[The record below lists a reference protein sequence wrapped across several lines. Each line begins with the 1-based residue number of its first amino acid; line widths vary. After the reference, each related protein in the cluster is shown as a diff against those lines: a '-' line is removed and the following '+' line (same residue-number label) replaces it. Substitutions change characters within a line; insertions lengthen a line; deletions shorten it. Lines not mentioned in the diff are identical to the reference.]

1 VAKDSTQVEIDG
13 RRLALSNLDK
23 VLYPGSGTTKGEV
36 IAYYAA
42 IAPTLL
48 PHLGRRPVTRKRWPD
63 GTTAHSFFQKDLEVS
78 APSWVPAQALQHEDR
93 TVRYPMADSEAVLV
107 WFAQVAALELHV
119 PQWFFGPDGAPT
131 HPDRVVFDL
140 DPGPGATLEQCAEV
154 ALAVKDHLDADDLV
168 SVPVTSGSKGLHL
181 YARVDGSRSSEEISK
196 WAHAV
201 ARAVQ
206 RRLPTLALSQMSRAL
221 RNDKVF
227 IDWSQN
233 SVAKTTIS
241 PYSLRGREHAMAAAP
256 RSWAEVEAPGLAHL
270 TLDQVL
276 ARVRD
281 DGDLLAT
288 LGPEASPAPRNAPV
302 SGGGRFGGGGSWGS
316 EEEPGAKLTIYRSK
330 RDRARTPEPVPE
342 PGPLPAGPGNTFV
355 IQEHHARAL
364 HWDLRLERDGV
375 LVSWAVPK
383 GIPEDARSNRLAV
396 HTEDHPLEYATF
408 HGSIPHGEYGGGEMT
423 IWDSGTYE
431 AEKWRSDEVIL
442 TLHGSRA
449 RGRFA
454 LIRTNGRNWLLHRTR
469 EQPDAAPPPARSRL
483 DDRPSDLEPMLA
495 SLGSV
500 GEIDD
505 SDAWAY
511 ENKWD
516 GIRALAHVRHG
527 ELTLVSRNGNDLTA
541 AYPELVE
548 MTALLG
554 DLDAVLDGEIV
565 ACATPGVPRFSLLQR
580 RMNLSQASE
589 IARLRDEIPVAFYAF
604 DLLEL
609 KGVSLLN
616 KRYDD
621 RRRLLAALAFEG
633 QRCHTPAELPGPAA
647 AALAHTREHRME
659 GIVAKRRDAVYRPG
673 KRSRNWLKIKNFD
686 DLEVIIGGFRPG
698 NGNRAG
704 SLGSLLVGVPDAG
717 GLRYAGKVGTGF
729 DKATLDTLMTRLEP
743 LRRRTSPFIDT
754 LPAAERKD
762 AVWVEPELVG
772 EISFAEWTDTHR
784 IRASSWRG
792 LRPDKDAAALLAQ
805 SAG

>member
-1 VAKDSTQVEIDG
+1 MAKESTQVEIDG
-13 RRLALSNLDK
+13 RRLSLSNLDK
-23 VLYPGSGTTKGEV
+23 VLYPGSGTTKGDV

-42 IAPTLL
+42 IAPTLI

-63 GTTAHSFFQKDLEVS
+63 GTVSHSFFQKDLEVS

-119 PQWFFGPDGAPT
+119 PQWFFGPDGAPA

-154 ALAVKDHLDADDLV
+154 AFAVKDHLDAEDLV

-196 WAHAV
+196 WAHAI

-206 RRLPTLALSQMSRAL
+206 RRLPTLALSQMSKAL
-221 RNDKVF
+221 RNNKVF

-241 PYSLRGREHAMAAAP
+241 PYSLRGREHATAAAP
-256 RSWAEVEAPGLAHL
+256 RSWAEIESPDLEHL
-270 TLDQVL
+270 MFDEVL
-276 ARVRD
+276 RRAAR
-281 DGDLLAT
+281 DGDLLAA
-288 LGPEASPAPRNAPV
+288 LGPEATPQPRDAPV

-330 RDRARTPEPVPE
+330 RDRAKTPEPVPE
-342 PGPLPAGPGNTFV
+342 PGPLPAGTGNTFV

-383 GIPEDARSNRLAV
+383 GIPDDARSNRLAV
-396 HTEDHPLEYATF
+396 QTEDHPLEYATF
-408 HGSIPHGEYGGGEMT
+408 EGSIPHGEYGGGEMT

-431 AEKWRSDEVIL
+431 AEKWRPDEVIM
-442 TLHGSRA
+442 TLRGARA
-449 RGRFA
+449 QGRFA

-469 EQPDAAPPPARSRL
+469 EQPGDTVRHPRVDPKE
-483 DDRPSDLEPMLA
+483 LEPMLA
-495 SLGSV
+495 TLGTV
-500 GEIDD
+500 AAIDD
-505 SDAWAY
+505 GVSWAY

-516 GIRALAHVRHG
+516 GVRALAHIRHG
-527 ELTLVSRNGNDLTA
+527 ELTLMSRNGNDITA
-541 AYPELVE
+541 TYPELVE

-565 ACATPGVPRFSLLQR
+565 ACATPGVPSFSLLQR
-580 RMNLSQASE
+580 RMNVSQPAE
-589 IARLRDEIPVAFYAF
+589 IARLRDEIPVQFLAF

-609 KGVSLLN
+609 KGVSLLT

-621 RRRLLAALAFEG
+621 RRKLLVAMAFEG
-633 QRCHTPAELPGPAA
+633 ASCHTPDELPGPAN
-647 AALAHTREHRME
+647 AALAHTRNRKLE
-659 GIVAKRRDAVYRPG
+659 GIVAKRRDSVYRPG
-673 KRSRNWLKIKNFD
+673 KRSRAWLKIKNFN
-686 DLEVIIGGFRPG
+686 DLEVIIGGYKPG

-704 SLGSLLVGVPDAG
+704 SLGSLLVGVPDGG

-729 DKATLDTLMTRLEP
+729 DQAALDTLMAKLEP
-743 LRRRTSPFIDT
+743 LRRTASPFADA

-762 AVWVEPELVG
+762 AVWVTPELVG

-792 LRPDKDAAALLAQ
+792 LRPDKDAASLLAE
-805 SAG
+805 SG